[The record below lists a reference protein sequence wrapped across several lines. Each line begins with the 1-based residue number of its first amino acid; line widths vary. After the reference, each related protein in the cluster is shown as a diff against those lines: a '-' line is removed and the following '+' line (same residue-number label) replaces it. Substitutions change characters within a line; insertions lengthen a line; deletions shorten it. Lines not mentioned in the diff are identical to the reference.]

1 MKTLLILIST
11 ASLLVLG
18 ACSGGNQAAKTES
31 ATKPTEA
38 ASTTQAE
45 SATKEAHK
53 EGDGHD
59 HKGADGKGGQVV
71 EMGEYHLEFA
81 THKTGNGIS
90 LDLLLQKGE
99 AHQPVTDAKVTAQ
112 VQMPDGTQKPLEM
125 KYDAA
130 EKAYKA
136 VLPGAAAGEYQVAIL
151 ADVAGKK
158 MNGRFSFKQ

>member
-1 MKTLLILIST
+1 MKYLVVLISSL
-11 ASLLVLG
+11 SLLTLG
-18 ACSGGNQAAKTES
+18 ACSGGDQAAKTEG
-31 ATKPTEA
+31 AAKPTEA
-38 ASTTQAE
+38 ASTTQAA
-45 SATKEAHK
+45 STSKETHK

-59 HKGADGKGGQVV
+59 HKGGQVV
-71 EMGEYHLEFA
+71 EVGDYHLEFA
-81 THKTGNGIS
+81 THKAENGTS

-112 VQMPDGTQKPLEM
+112 VQMPDGSQKPLEM
-125 KYDAA
+125 NYDAA

-136 VLPGAAAGEYQVAIL
+136 ILPGTASGDYQVAIL